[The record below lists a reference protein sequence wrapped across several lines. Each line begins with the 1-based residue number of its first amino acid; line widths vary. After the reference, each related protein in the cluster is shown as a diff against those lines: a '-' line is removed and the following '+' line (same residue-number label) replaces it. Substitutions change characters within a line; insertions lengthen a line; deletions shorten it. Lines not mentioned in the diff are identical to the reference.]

1 MYKAF
6 LIIIAVLA
14 FNSAAFSQTSTS
26 REGITP
32 LEKMAI
38 ITLPELDNQ
47 LLKNYYEQGLN
58 KPLRFAEARDIHVDL
73 KKGGQLEEMR
83 SGRMIW
89 RTVIH
94 SPGAY
99 SLNLAFSR
107 FRLSGDAELY
117 IYNID
122 QSEVIGPF
130 TEADNEEH
138 LQLWTPVVPGDKIV
152 VELQASA
159 EHFKTTDL
167 EISRINHDFKDIL
180 KGFQSGAC
188 NLDVACGSADGW
200 PIVDKYRDIISSV
213 GAYTLNG
220 VDQCTGVLINNTAQ
234 DCKPYFLTANHCNVT
249 NANSQSI
256 VVYWNYENSE
266 CRQPESIESGRPGDG
281 QRGTFNSGAIH
292 RASLFDSDMTLIE
305 LDDPIDPTLNL
316 FFAGWDLDRM
326 LPDTSICIHHPNVE
340 EKRIS
345 FEFDRLS
352 YDPNGQDTS
361 FVLVN
366 DWDIGT
372 TEPGSSG
379 SPLFN
384 SEKRI
389 IGQLLGGLAACGN
402 DEYDSYGWVRY
413 SWEGGGS
420 AATSLK
426 SWLDP
431 INLGLTAI
439 DGRSCS
445 YKLDASI
452 NYIELCGQETDELII
467 ELKPSDFFGE
477 QVDYTIISSTEGMEP
492 LLDFIQ
498 GSRSTINRITV
509 SGLSTIPDG
518 RYTIEVGIDDGMNSA
533 QARIDI
539 QVFNAIAAVP
549 DLSEPMNGL
558 DNINTN
564 VELSI
569 KRINDVINEFQLS
582 RTSDFAELVF
592 SSMTESR
599 LVELSN
605 LDNDT
610 EYFWRVRSS
619 NECGISDWS
628 EVFSFRTLPSF
639 CTIFTSSDGP
649 YVIEESSAPPVNSI
663 ITVPYPAVIQDVNV
677 LNVNGTHDYVGDLRV
692 SLNHD
697 NLSAVLMDE
706 ICEDNMNFNLGFD
719 DESEELD
726 IDCPPTDGRLYQP
739 WERLSVFDSRVAG
752 GEWILTVE
760 DLVSLDGGRFEE
772 WTVELCIAEA
782 LDAAIIPEAHSFM
795 YCRNEDIRFSVFYE
809 LATDSDEFEI
819 RVYDR
824 NNEQLNSDFLPRLSS
839 INTGELVIST
849 ENLAVSPENLRVE
862 LVSFP
867 SQAVL
872 AITVIELIDAG
883 ERASPDLISPVDGQI
898 INPQNFEEI
907 AWLDVGASAY
917 DVLVST
923 DLDFSQLVY
932 EARGLK
938 AAKLDLS
945 SQLFDQGEYFILVV
959 AYHDCGAVYSEP
971 VSIILDNDTQAQD
984 WEPTDLNIYPNP
996 STGIFLLSLP
1006 GINTEAVNLEMYDV
1020 SGRCQ
1025 IIKVDTLNGGKWK
1038 VDASGLPDGFYILV
1052 LNSEDKTIER
1062 KLIKH

>member
-6 LIIIAVLA
+6 LIIIAALA
-14 FNSAAFSQTSTS
+14 LSLTAFGQADTSQ
-26 REGITP
+26 EGIASLDQLKINSLP
-32 LEKMAI
+32 L
-38 ITLPELDNQ
+38 LDNQ
-47 LLKNYYEQGLN
+47 ALKNYYEQGIN
-58 KPLRFAEARDIHVDL
+58 KPLRFAEPRDIQIDL
-73 KKGGQLEEMR
+73 RKGGQWEELR

-99 SLNLAFSR
+99 SLNLAFTR
-107 FRLSGDAELY
+107 FRLTGDAELY

-122 QSEVIGPF
+122 KSEVIGPF

-138 LQLWTPVVPGDKIV
+138 LQLWTPVIPGDKIV

-159 EHFKTTDL
+159 EYINTTEL

-220 VDQCTGVLINNTAQ
+220 IDQCTGALINNTAQ

-249 NANSQSI
+249 TGNSQSV

-266 CRQPESIESGRPGDG
+266 CRQPESLESGRPGDG

-292 RASLFDSDMTLIE
+292 RASLFDSDVTLIE

-316 FFAGWDLDRM
+316 FFAGWDLDRT

-345 FEFDRLS
+345 FEFDPLS

-361 FVLVN
+361 FILVN

-384 SEKRI
+384 SKKRI

-402 DEYDSYGWVRY
+402 DEYDSYGWVSY
-413 SWEGGGS
+413 SWDGGGT
-420 AATSLK
+420 AATSLR

-431 INLGLTAI
+431 NNVGLRAI

-445 YKLDASI
+445 YNLDASV
-452 NYIELCGQETDELII
+452 NFVELCGQETDEFII
-467 ELKPSDFFGE
+467 ELNPSDFFGD
-477 QVDYTIISSTEGMEP
+477 QIDYSIISSTQGIDP
-492 LLDFIQ
+492 VLDFTQ
-498 GSRSTINRITV
+498 GTSSTLNRITV
-509 SGLSTIPDG
+509 SGLSMLPDG
-518 RYTIEVGIDDGMNSA
+518 RYTIEVGIDDGTNTA
-533 QARIDI
+533 QTRIDI
-539 QVFNAIAAVP
+539 QLFNEVAP
-549 DLSEPMNGL
+549 LPELSEPMNGL

-569 KRINDVINEFQLS
+569 KRVNDVINEFQLS
-582 RTSDFAELVF
+582 RSSDFMELVF
-592 SSMTESR
+592 TSMTESR
-599 LVELSN
+599 LVEVSN

-610 EYFWRVRSS
+610 EYYWRVRSS
-619 NECGISDWS
+619 NECGSSDWS
-628 EVFSFRTLPSF
+628 EVFSFRTIPSF

-649 YVIEESSAPPVNSI
+649 FVIEESSAPPVNSI
-663 ITVPYPAVIQDVNV
+663 ITVPYPVLVQDVNV
-677 LNVNGTHDYVGDLRV
+677 LNVNGTHDYVGDLRM

-697 NLSAVLMDE
+697 NRSAVLMDE

-719 DESEELD
+719 DEAAELH
-726 IDCPPTDGRLYQP
+726 IDCPPTDGKLYQP
-739 WERLSVFDSRVAG
+739 KERLSVFDGRVAG
-752 GEWILTVE
+752 GEWLMTIE
-760 DLVSLDGGRFEE
+760 DLVSLDGGSFEE

-782 LDAAIIPEAHSFM
+782 LDAAIIPEAHSFI
-795 YCRNEDIRFSVFYE
+795 YCSNENLRFSVFYE
-809 LATDSDEFEI
+809 LATVSDEFEI
-819 RVYDR
+819 RVFDR
-824 NNEQLNSDFLPRLSS
+824 NNDQIDSDFLPRLSS
-839 INTGELVIST
+839 INTGELVIVT
-849 ENLAVSPENLRVE
+849 ENLVQSSENLRIE
-862 LVSFP
+862 LVSLP

-872 AITVIELIDAG
+872 AIAVIELINSG
-883 ERASPDLISPVDGQI
+883 EGASPDLISPTDGQV
-898 INPQNFEEI
+898 INPQNFSEI
-907 AWLDVGASAY
+907 AWADVNASTY
-917 DVLVST
+917 DILVSS
-923 DLDFSQLVY
+923 DAEFNQLVY

-938 AAKLDLS
+938 ETMLDLS
-945 SQLFDQGEYFILVV
+945 SQLFDQGEYFIQVI
-959 AYHDCGAVYSEP
+959 AYHNCGNVYSQS
-971 VSIILDNDTQAQD
+971 VSIILDDDTQTQD
-984 WEPTDLNIYPNP
+984 WELADLEIYPNP

-1006 GINTEAVNLEMYDV
+1006 GLNAEAVTLEMYDV
-1020 SGRCQ
+1020 SGRRQ
-1025 IIKVDTLNGGKWK
+1025 NVNLDSLNGGKLQL
-1038 VDASGLPDGFYILV
+1038 DASSLPSGFYILV
-1052 LNSEDKTIER
+1052 LNSAGRKIEK